1 MLCNSKGRGTQLD
14 RHSRRATCTTGRHA
28 RELQICSNLTER
40 HQCQTHTTPI
50 LPRRWAR
57 SLGLYERLA
66 DALVEPIR
74 EEVKAKASAAASAGE
89 LAFIRH
95 LGQHGGAADFR
106 VLLSSAF
113 EGVCEAMHAGAV
125 VLTQGDASVQELS
138 DRFVSHAE
146 LQYGSLKSFHVG
158 MAGMLGPP
166 NPNVLDAIEREH
178 LDGPDTDIK
187 QKTHNYGIETS
198 PRIEYYF
205 VVDPERGRAKL
216 GLETYPAEPNVALRK
231 QRIERP
237 LESFDGA
244 VADLNLRLNREGQ
257 SPLSKAELIAL
268 RLYTGPMCASAE
280 HRTTASLARLPR
292 SAPPCALSG
301 TCGTTPSAAPRGQA
315 TR

>member
-1 MLCNSKGRGTQLD
+1 MLKPSAITTNS
-14 RHSRRATCTTGRHA
+14 H
-28 RELQICSNLTER
+28 
-40 HQCQTHTTPI
+40 HTSI
-50 LPRRWAR
+50 IPRRWAR

-74 EEVKAKASAAASAGE
+74 DEVEAKAATAASAGE

-95 LGQHGGAADFR
+95 LGQHGSAAEFR
-106 VLLSSAF
+106 VLLSSAV

-138 DRFVSHAE
+138 DRFVSNAE
-146 LQYGSLKSFHVG
+146 LQYGSLKSFHAG
-158 MAGMLGPP
+158 LAGMLGPP

-178 LDGPDTDIK
+178 LDGPDTDIT

-198 PRIEYYF
+198 PRIEYHF
-205 VVDPERGRAKL
+205 VVDPERGRAML

-257 SPLSKAELIAL
+257 PPLSQAELIAL
-268 RLYTGPMCASAE
+268 RLYTGPMC
-280 HRTTASLARLPR
+280 R
-292 SAPPCALSG
+292 
-301 TCGTTPSAAPRGQA
+301 
-315 TR
+315 